1 MIGMITMSN
10 PRTCSSWHALSQLK
24 KQISTS
30 RLSSLFQHDSSRF
43 DRFSIEV
50 GSLFVDYSK
59 NFINQQIFAQLI
71 NLAREQ
77 KVDLAIA
84 DLQGAR
90 QRANNVPRVPYLA
103 LRDPAL
109 PPFILDG
116 VDIASDIR
124 NTRFRINRMCNDIR
138 SWNWRGFSEKPI
150 TDIVVLGV
158 GGAANGTH
166 AVCNALY
173 GFQTGAIRCHFITSA
188 DSHNLNQL
196 LSQLQRDTTLF
207 VISSKSFSTHETLHN
222 ANIAKQWATGT
233 GVNNLVMQRHFIA
246 ITANQKAAQSFGIDR
261 DNTLPVWDW
270 LPSRYSLWSS
280 AGLPIALCVGMER
293 FEQLLAGANTMDQHF
308 SQTPLEQNLP
318 VIMAMLSVWYINFWD
333 APHHAILP
341 YNETLDLLP
350 DFVQHC
356 LMEANGKS
364 VNRQG
369 QEVDYNTAPVIWGAA
384 GSNGQHT
391 YFQLLHQGTHTI
403 PADFITAVREPL
415 LGDNHTV
422 FTQLL
427 AQTEAL
433 MMGDREGTILRQEAP
448 LQEKHLPGNKPSTS
462 ILMQELSPYC
472 LGQLLSLYEHISFV
486 QSAIWDLNP
495 FSHWG
500 TELSKRYSNSF
511 AQETDA
517 TNNQAEHDL
526 STLGLLKQFKK
537 WSRRPA
543 PERSA
548 LEQEIEE
555 NSYPFF

>member
-1 MIGMITMSN
+1 MITMSN
-10 PRTCSSWHALSQLK
+10 PKTCSSWHALSQLK
-24 KQISTS
+24 KEISNS
-30 RLSSLFQHDSSRF
+30 RLSSLFHHEGSRF
-43 DRFSIEV
+43 ERFSIEV

-77 KVDLAIA
+77 KVDHAIDCLVA
-84 DLQGAR
+84 AHQPT
-90 QRANNVPRVPYLA
+90 QNVPSVPYIA
-103 LRDPAL
+103 IRDPAL
-109 PPFILDG
+109 PPIILDG

-124 NTRFRINRMCNDIR
+124 NTRFRISRMCNDIR
-138 SWNWRGFSEKPI
+138 SWNWRGFSEKPL

-173 GFQTGAIRCHFITSA
+173 GFQTGSIRSHFITSA

-222 ANIAKQWATGT
+222 ANIAKQWATGA
-233 GVNNLVMQRHFIA
+233 GANNLVMERHFVA
-246 ITANQKAAQSFGIDR
+246 ITANQNAARSFGIEPN
-261 DNTLPVWDW
+261 NTLPVWDW

-280 AGLPIALCVGMER
+280 AGLPIALSVGMER
-293 FEQLLAGANTMDQHF
+293 FEQLLAGANAMDQHF
-308 SQTPLEQNLP
+308 SQAPLEKNLP

-350 DFVQHC
+350 GFVQHC

-364 VNRQG
+364 VDREG

-384 GSNGQHT
+384 GSSGQHT

-433 MMGDREGTILRQEAP
+433 MMGDREGTILDQGAP

-462 ILMQELSPYC
+462 ILMKELSPYC

-486 QSAIWDLNP
+486 QSTVWNLNP

-511 AQETDA
+511 AHEKDA
-517 TNNQAEHDL
+517 AHTQTKHDP
-526 STLGLLKQFKK
+526 STLGLLQQFKK
-537 WSRRPA
+537 WSQAPA
-543 PERSA
+543 PEQST